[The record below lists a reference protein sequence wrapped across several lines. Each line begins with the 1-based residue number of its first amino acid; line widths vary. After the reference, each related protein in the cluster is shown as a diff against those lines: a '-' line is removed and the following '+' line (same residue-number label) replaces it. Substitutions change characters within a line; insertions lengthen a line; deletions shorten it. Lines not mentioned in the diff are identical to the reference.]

1 MRGPTRLA
9 GACPLDG
16 IVGHH
21 ASEGLRPCLGE
32 KPADSQN
39 KCNTTPN
46 AGWVIGLKGRIK
58 TITLDNG
65 TEFHGYKSV
74 QDQFGVE
81 FFFATPYHA
90 WERGSNENMRQYLP
104 KGTCLKDLTQAQCNW
119 IANELNNR
127 PRERL
132 GFRTPAEA
140 FRRPQGVALQS

>member
-1 MRGPTRLA
+1 MRG
-9 GACPLDG
+9 
-16 IVGHH
+16 
-21 ASEGLRPCLGE
+21 RPVAWKE
-32 KPADSQN
+32 S
-39 KCNTTPN
+39 
-46 AGWVIGLKGRIK
+46 IK

-74 QDQFGVE
+74 QDQFGVK
-81 FFFATPYHA
+81 FFFATPCHS
-90 WERGSNENMRQYLP
+90 WERGTNENTNGLIREYLP
-104 KGTCLKDLTQAQCNW
+104 KDMCMKDLTQTQCNW